1 MGFKIYRFR
10 LSHTLIFFLILC
22 TFSLQAQNALPKN
35 DIEIKGKILNEN
47 SNPVAFATVALID
60 LDSIPVNGE
69 ISDETGDFV
78 IAGKVSGTYRLMV
91 QHLEFETYYS
101 EAIQLTPDKKIVYA
115 DIVLKSASVKLD
127 EVVVTGRKAMI
138 EIQADKIVFNVSSS
152 PSASGTNGLDLL
164 RKSPGVMVDMDNN
177 ISLLGKGGVQIY
189 INGIQSRL
197 AGNDL
202 ATMLQSMTSDNIESI
217 EIISNPSAKYDAE
230 GNAGIINIKL
240 KKNVSI
246 GFNGNITSSASKGN
260 FYRNSNTLVLN
271 YGGEKVKSTFELN
284 RSQEDNQ
291 DDFSDIKEQNA
302 FVLKLNSIEIRKR
315 QGYNM
320 ALGLDVQ
327 LTKNHTLSFSGRGIF
342 NQNENNLNSTTDIF
356 DTNPLRLNQILSS
369 GTFAKMPSQ
378 NLNFNLNH
386 RWEIDN
392 SSGFS
397 SDISYGKFT
406 TERHTRQPNTFF
418 GSDGLTPM
426 AVSNNEFDAD
436 TYINLWSAKADYEKN
451 WDYITLSTGIKYASI
466 DTDNNFAFYKVGN
479 SGPVLDISKSNDFTY
494 SENVAAAYLIANAK
508 LGQMMKLNIGLR
520 MEHTSSRGQLISD
533 QLINDKDVIRDYKD
547 FFPNVGLSYND
558 QKMHSWSLSL
568 GRRIT
573 RPNYQDLNPFESP
586 LSELSAWKGNPFLRP
601 NYIMNYQLSYAYK
614 QKLTITNSYS
624 VTKDFFAT
632 IFEISG
638 EKGQILIPRNM
649 EKATNYGLSISYP
662 LEVSKFW
669 DFIVFADGAYRT
681 FRGDL
686 EGTVIDL
693 TATTYNFRIQN
704 NIKLPWGINMD
715 VTYNKFSDWIW
726 RGSVR
731 VKGNQGL
738 AFGIRKEFFNKKLQ
752 VRITGADIFRTDSDY
767 FYVGDYGG
775 IFVDG
780 VRTFDNQRFGVGAT
794 WKFGNQKAKVR
805 KKSASAMDEEL
816 NRLQGSN

>member
-1 MGFKIYRFR
+1 MVSKFYRFW
-10 LSHTLIFFLILC
+10 LSYILIAFIILY
-22 TFSLQAQNALPKN
+22 TFSLQAQSALPKN
-35 DIEIKGKILNEN
+35 DIEIKGKIMNEN
-47 SNPVAFATVALID
+47 SAPVAFATIALVT

-69 ISDETGDFV
+69 ISDDMGYFV
-78 IAGKVSGTYRLMV
+78 LADKVSGTYKLMV
-91 QHLEFETYYS
+91 QHLEYETYYS
-101 EAIQLTPDKKIVYA
+101 EAIQLMPNKKLVYP
-115 DIVLKSASVKLD
+115 DIVLKSTSVKID
-127 EVVVTGRKAMI
+127 EVIVTGRKAVI

-164 RKSPGVMVDMDNN
+164 RKSPGVTVDMDNN

-230 GNAGIINIKL
+230 GNAGIINIRL
-240 KKNVSI
+240 KKNLSI
-246 GFNGNITSSASKGN
+246 GFNGNIASSASKGN
-260 FYRNSNTLVLN
+260 LYRISNTLVLN
-271 YGGEKVKSTFELN
+271 YGGEKIKSSFEFN
-284 RSQEDNQ
+284 RSQEDYQ
-291 DDFSDIKEQNA
+291 DDFFDNKEQNA
-302 FVLKLNSIEIRKR
+302 FVLDLKSIEVQKRK
-315 QGYNM
+315 GYNM
-320 ALGLDVQ
+320 AIGLDIQ
-327 LTKNHTLSFSGRGIF
+327 LTKNHILSFSGRGIF

-369 GTFAKMPSQ
+369 GTFAKIPSQ

-392 SSGFS
+392 SSSFS

-406 TERHTRQPNTFF
+406 TEKHTDQPNTFF
-418 GSDGLTPM
+418 GSDGVTPIV
-426 AVSNNEFDAD
+426 VSNNEFDAD
-436 TYINLWSAKADYEKN
+436 TYIDLWSAKADYEKN
-451 WDYITLSTGIKYASI
+451 WNKFTFSAGGKYARI
-466 DTDNNFAFYKVGN
+466 QTDNNFAFYNVRN
-479 SGPVLDISKSNDFTY
+479 SIPVLNVSKSNDFIY
-494 SENVAAAYLIANAK
+494 LENVAAAYVIANAK
-508 LGQMMKLNIGLR
+508 LGQWMKLNVGLR
-520 MEHTSSRGQLISD
+520 MEHTNSRGQLISD
-533 QLINDKDVIRDYKD
+533 QPINDKDVIRDYTD

-558 QKMHSWSLSL
+558 QKIHSWSISLS
-568 GRRIT
+568 RRIT

-638 EKGQILIPRNM
+638 EKSQILIPRNM
-649 EKATNYGLSISYP
+649 EKATNYGVSMSYP

-693 TATTYNFRIQN
+693 TATTYSFRIQN
-704 NIKLPWGINMD
+704 NIKLKWGIVMD
-715 VTYNKFSDWIW
+715 LTYNKYSDWIW

-752 VRITGADIFRTDSDY
+752 LRITGADIFRTDSDY

-794 WKFGNQKAKVR
+794 WKFGNQKAKVP

-816 NRLQGSN
+816 NRLQRSN

>member
-1 MGFKIYRFR
+1 MGQKLYKFR
-10 LSHTLIFFLILC
+10 LSCILNV
-22 TFSLQAQNALPKN
+22 FVLLYSFNLQAQSASPNRES
-35 DIEIKGKILNEN
+35 EIQGKIINEN
-47 SNPVAFATVALID
+47 SAPVAFATVALIT

-69 ISDETGDFV
+69 ISDEKGDFL
-78 IAGKVSGTYRLMV
+78 IEGKFSGTYRLMV

-101 EAIQLTPDKKIVYA
+101 EAFQLNPNEKIKYPY
-115 DIVLKSASVKLD
+115 IVLKSASVKLD
-127 EVVVTGRKAMI
+127 EVVVTGRKSMI

-164 RKSPGVMVDMDNN
+164 RKSPGVTVDMDNN

-202 ATMLQSMTSDNIESI
+202 ATMLQSLTSDNIESI

-240 KKNVSI
+240 KRNVSI
-246 GFNGNITSSASKGN
+246 GFNGNVTSSASKGN
-260 FYRNSNTLVLN
+260 FYRSSNTLVLN
-271 YGGEKVKSTFELN
+271 YGGEKLKSTFELN
-284 RSQEDNQ
+284 RSQEDHQ

-302 FVLKLNSIEIRKR
+302 FVLNLNSREIRKR

-320 ALGLDVQ
+320 ALGVDVQ
-327 LTKNHTLSFSGRGIF
+327 VSKDHTLSFSGRGIF

-356 DTNPLRLNQILSS
+356 NTNPLRLNQVLSS
-369 GTFAKMPSQ
+369 GTFAKLPSQ

-386 RWEIDN
+386 RWEIDP

-397 SDISYGKFT
+397 SDISFGKFSI
-406 TERHTRQPNTFF
+406 ERQTQQPNTFF
-418 GSDGLTPM
+418 GSDGVTPF

-451 WDYITLSTGIKYASI
+451 WDYVTLSTGIKYASI
-466 DTDNNFAFYKVGN
+466 DTDNNFAFYKIEN
-479 SGPVLDISKSNDFTY
+479 ATPVLDITKSNDFAY
-494 SENVAAAYLIANAK
+494 SENVSAAYVIVNAK
-508 LGQMMKLNIGLR
+508 LGQMVKLNAGLR
-520 MEHTSSRGQLISD
+520 MEHTNSRGQLISD
-533 QLINDKDVIRDYKD
+533 QPINDKDVIRDYTD
-547 FFPNVGLSYND
+547 FFPNIGLSYSD
-558 QKMHSWSLSL
+558 QKNHSLSISL

-649 EKATNYGLSISYP
+649 EKATNYGVSVSYP
-662 LEVSKFW
+662 LGVSTFW
-669 DFIVFADGAYRT
+669 DFIIFADGAYRT

-693 TATTYNFRIQN
+693 TATTYSLRIQN

-715 VTYNKFSDWIW
+715 ITYNKSSDWIW

-752 VRITGADIFRTDSDY
+752 LRITGADIFRTDSDY